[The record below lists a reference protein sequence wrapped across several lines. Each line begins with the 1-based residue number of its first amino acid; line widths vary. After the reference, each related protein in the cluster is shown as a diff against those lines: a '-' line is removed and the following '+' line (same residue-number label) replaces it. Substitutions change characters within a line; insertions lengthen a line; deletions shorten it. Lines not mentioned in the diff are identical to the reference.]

1 MRKLKTLWF
10 SMLVLVMLGAAIGC
24 DSGGDDG
31 DSGPADAEVFIG
43 NWRLANLLLNG
54 SDFSA
59 LLLANATVNIDFQ
72 ASAFNM
78 DIMTDSATTI
88 AGTYTVNDVQKTIT
102 LNSSDLPGPVPLAYT
117 INSENQITLET
128 GDSALF
134 IGLTGIDPAS
144 LGLVIETITLVVQRT
159 AITTF

>member
-1 MRKLKTLWF
+1 MRKLWF
-10 SMLVLVMLGAAIGC
+10 AVLVLMLLGAAVGC
-24 DSGGDDG
+24 DSGGDD

-59 LLLANATVNIDFQ
+59 ILLANATVTIDFQ
-72 ASAFNM
+72 ASAFSI
-78 DIMTDSATTI
+78 DIMTDSLTTI
-88 AGTYTVNDVQKTIT
+88 AGTYTVNDVQKTVT
-102 LNSSDLPGPVPLAYT
+102 LSSSELPNAVSLDYT
-117 INSENQITLET
+117 INSDNQITLET
-128 GDSALF
+128 RDAALF